1 MLAILSEILVKFL
14 KGLAK
19 SQPGFN
25 SGPVSQAI
33 KAITTALCDRIDVK
47 PARYLALHKEF
58 FLQTKESNSQV
69 GDCGFYKA
77 LTPLIVT
84 HLYIDWPN
92 RLYMARPPHLA
103 RLNGQSNV

>member
-1 MLAILSEILVKFL
+1 MFAILSEILVKFL

-33 KAITTALCDRIDVK
+33 KAITTALCERIDVK

-58 FLQTKESNSQV
+58 FLQTKESISQV
-69 GDCGFYKA
+69 GDCRFYKA
-77 LTPLIVT
+77 LTPLRLT
-84 HLYIDWPN
+84 HLCID
-92 RLYMARPPHLA
+92 
-103 RLNGQSNV
+103 

>member
-33 KAITTALCDRIDVK
+33 KAITTALCERIDVK

-69 GDCGFYKA
+69 GDCRFYKA
-77 LTPLIVT
+77 LTLLSVT
-84 HLYIDWPN
+84 HLCIDWPN
-92 RLYMARPPHLA
+92 SLYMARPLSQFSQTEW
-103 RLNGQSNV
+103 LV